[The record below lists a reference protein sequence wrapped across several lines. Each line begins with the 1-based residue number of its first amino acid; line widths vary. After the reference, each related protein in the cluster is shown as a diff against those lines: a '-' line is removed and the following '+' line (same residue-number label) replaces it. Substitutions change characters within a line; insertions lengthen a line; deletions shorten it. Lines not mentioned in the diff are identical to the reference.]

1 MLILDSPAPDAQV
14 YSNLPVLFDFR
25 RSIDMDG
32 DEFSV
37 TVSSDVQGIILDSK
51 STEYWYS
58 DYLKAGVHKLTFQL
72 IDQNGKERTHE
83 QTITVLE
90 TGPVAIISGLSDG
103 QYLPPGQVASL
114 SATESFDYDDDIVLY
129 EWRVDGTLVS
139 DSTSL
144 EMIFQPGPVRIDLL
158 VQDSRG
164 DTSVSSVNLTIGSSS
179 PEVFDLMVSVLRVE
193 DGVPTEVTTTVRVQD
208 ADGTTDTVRGQLISG
223 GKSVAMY
230 FYDDGTNGDS
240 VEGDGIWT
248 SRFSWVV
255 TGGSWARVEVFA
267 IDGELV
273 SPAQV
278 HTVPILGSDNGG
290 LESWVSS
297 FGIPALL
304 IAIVSLSMIGL
315 AYSRARMAE
324 IAKDMEV
331 IESWSSFDPRE
342 LDEEF
347 DSED

>member
-1 MLILDSPAPDAQV
+1 M
-14 YSNLPVLFDFR
+14 
-25 RSIDMDG
+25 
-32 DEFSV
+32 
-37 TVSSDVQGIILDSK
+37 
-51 STEYWYS
+51 
-58 DYLKAGVHKLTFQL
+58 
-72 IDQNGKERTHE
+72 
-83 QTITVLE
+83 
-90 TGPVAIISGLSDG
+90 
-103 QYLPPGQVASL
+103 
-114 SATESFDYDDDIVLY
+114 
-129 EWRVDGTLVS
+129 
-139 DSTSL
+139 
-144 EMIFQPGPVRIDLL
+144 
-158 VQDSRG
+158 
-164 DTSVSSVNLTIGSSS
+164 
-179 PEVFDLMVSVLRVE
+179 
-193 DGVPTEVTTTVRVQD
+193 
-208 ADGTTDTVRGQLISG
+208 
-223 GKSVAMY
+223 
-230 FYDDGTNGDS
+230 
-240 VEGDGIWT
+240 
-248 SRFSWVV
+248 V

-297 FGIPALL
+297 FGIPVLL